1 MSCFQLKFVDLY
13 KADRHEFE
21 SLLICVE
28 PAPFLQGVFEEKTK
42 AKTLFAV
49 AVQVTSSASHALTV
63 AGGYRPNYNP
73 SRSDCESQLIR

>member
-1 MSCFQLKFVDLY
+1 MSCFQLKLVDLY

-28 PAPFLQGVFEEKTK
+28 PTPFFQGVFEEKTK

-49 AVQVTSSASHALTV
+49 AVQVTS
-63 AGGYRPNYNP
+63 
-73 SRSDCESQLIR
+73 